1 MINVAATFQIGDTVV
16 YGMQGTGRIHN
27 VLTRTIEGVP
37 RHVYEIVLE
46 KNRGEVLVPVEEAT
60 ALGLRHALRAS
71 EVPQVLRRLQQVP
84 SRPVQRGQ
92 GEDHYTWC
100 KRRLREGGALGLAEV
115 RRFLHDLEKVES
127 IVHPRLRQ
135 LRAYVYAQLPAEIAQ
150 ALHCSLATAEQ
161 LVDTALTST
170 QPVALPTSAA
180 ETEPVG

>member
-1 MINVAATFQIGDTVV
+1 MINVEATFQIGDTVV

-27 VLTRTIEGVP
+27 VLTRTIEGTP
-37 RHVYEIVLE
+37 RHVYEIMLE

-60 ALGLRHALRAS
+60 TLGLRHALRAA
-71 EVPQVLRRLQQVP
+71 EVPQVLRRLQQVA

-100 KRRLREGGALGLAEV
+100 KRRLREGGELGLAEV

-150 ALHCSLATAEQ
+150 ALGCSLTTAEQ